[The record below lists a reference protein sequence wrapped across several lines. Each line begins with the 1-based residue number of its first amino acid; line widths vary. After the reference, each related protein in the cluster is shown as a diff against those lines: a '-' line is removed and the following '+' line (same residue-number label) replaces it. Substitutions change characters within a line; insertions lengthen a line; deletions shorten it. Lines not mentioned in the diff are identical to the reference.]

1 MKKEIIVIN
10 YSEGFME
17 ELASVIREIIKEE
30 LANPRLKAKNK
41 MQENVF
47 LTTDELSE
55 HLRVSRSTIN
65 RLVNAGVIIRHKM
78 GRRSLFNMKEAETAL
93 TKVNV

>member
-10 YSEGFME
+10 DSEGFMQ
-17 ELASVIREIIKEE
+17 ELTSMIREIIKEE
-30 LANPRLKAKNK
+30 LSNPRLKAKNK

-47 LTTDELSE
+47 LTTDELGE
-55 HLRVSRSTIN
+55 HLRISRSTIN

-78 GRRSLFNMKEAETAL
+78 GQRSLFNMKETETAL
-93 TKVNV
+93 IKVNI

>member
-10 YSEGFME
+10 DSEGFMQ
-17 ELASVIREIIKEE
+17 ELASMIREIIKEE

-47 LTTDELSE
+47 LTTDELSK
-55 HLRVSRSTIN
+55 HLHISRSTIY
-65 RLVNAGVIIRHKM
+65 RLVNAGVITCHKM
-78 GRRSLFNMKEAETAL
+78 GQRSLFNMKEAEAAL
-93 TKVNV
+93 IKVNV